1 MASAVANLLQ
11 AWGWKGQP
19 WRLSPWARADHR
31 ASMAEWREFRE
42 RAKEVLPDT
51 LPEEEI
57 QAQMK
62 EFFDA

>member
-1 MASAVANLLQ
+1 
-11 AWGWKGQP
+11 
-19 WRLSPWARADHR
+19 
-31 ASMAEWREFRE
+31 MAEWREFRE